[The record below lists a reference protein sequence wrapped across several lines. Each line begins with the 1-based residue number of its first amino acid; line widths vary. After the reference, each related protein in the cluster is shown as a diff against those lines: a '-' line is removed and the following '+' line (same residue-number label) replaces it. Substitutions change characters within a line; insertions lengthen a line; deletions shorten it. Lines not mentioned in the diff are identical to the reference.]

1 MCKKPSTVQLTK
13 RLDYSNILG
22 LNVSLKNGR
31 YKGSSLLYNI
41 MYIIVLW
48 VNLKCHRLVRED
60 CMLNQCFSMSF
71 VSSMNPIYHNHNFVL
86 CDEVI
91 GPLHINL
98 ILLDFSLICTIFIVF
113 ISPFVV
119 LSETISFEK
128 KTLLVICLFL
138 ICKID
143 MSLFATGTVGNLVFL
158 RVMFEFAQLSILPSL
173 VRHT

>member
-1 MCKKPSTVQLTK
+1 
-13 RLDYSNILG
+13 
-22 LNVSLKNGR
+22 
-31 YKGSSLLYNI
+31 
-41 MYIIVLW
+41 
-48 VNLKCHRLVRED
+48 
-60 CMLNQCFSMSF
+60 MSF

-173 VRHT
+173 VRHTWTKFSDILLEAATLSSHLYVFQGYLFMIWFCTSNFVNLG